1 MNLFQRFRYTVEA
14 DLHQLFDKKEQK
26 KSDCDVKSIHS

>member
-1 MNLFQRFRYTVEA
+1 MNLFQRFKYTIEA

-26 KSDCDVKSIHS
+26 SNCDAEPIHS

>member
-26 KSDCDVKSIHS
+26 IQLLC

>member
-26 KSDCDVKSIHS
+26 SDCDVKSIHS

>member
-26 KSDCDVKSIHS
+26 NPIAMLNQ

>member
-14 DLHQLFDKKEQK
+14 DLHQIFDKKEQK
-26 KSDCDVKSIHS
+26 IRLQC